1 MGFDKASMLI
11 DGVPCAVRAAAALS
25 AVTKVALE
33 IGPGVSG
40 LPAVAESEPG
50 LGPLVALGEGRR
62 ALVARG
68 AVGDVLLLACDL
80 PLVTPDALAVIAGH
94 RSTSSVV
101 PVSDGRAQPLCARW
115 SAAHLSKV
123 DEMISGGERSMRG
136 LLALPGIILLDGA
149 GWGSALADAD
159 CPADLDRLAVSW
171 SRPTSPAGVPREP
184 VPGESPPGTPQRL
197 RRPPAPER
205 RSHLQPDAR
214 VGRDNN
220 LSCWP
225 G

>member
-25 AVTKVALE
+25 AVTEVALE
-33 IGPGVSG
+33 VGPGVSG

-80 PLVTPDALAVIAGH
+80 PLVTPDVLAVIAGH

-115 SAAHLSKV
+115 SAAHLSQV

-149 GWGSALADAD
+149 EWGSALADAD
-159 CPADLDRLAVSW
+159 CPADLDRRTVSR
-171 SRPTSPAGVPREP
+171 SRPTVAS
-184 VPGESPPGTPQRL
+184 
-197 RRPPAPER
+197 RRPPG
-205 RSHLQPDAR
+205 AR
-214 VGRDNN
+214 PGRVSSGDPTAA
-220 LSCWP
+220 S
-225 G
+225 